1 MSEEKTVPIL
11 IRDFFGVVAL
21 AFTVFGFM
29 ALMTFSADDPSF
41 YKNTAGG
48 DVANSTGMVG
58 AYFADGLARVFGS
71 GSFFF
76 PVITALLGWAL
87 IRGKDFHNWP
97 LILGSGILF
106 LIGLCS
112 LLATQFKVDPFFG
125 TAVPVG
131 GLVGHGLGGFLLAWL
146 NASGAVLTLTTLLFV
161 AFLVML
167 YKLSLS
173 PDGSFLA
180 ARTKAGY

>member
-29 ALMTFSADDPSF
+29 ALMTFSPDDPSF
-41 YKNTAGG
+41 NKS
-48 DVANSTGMVG
+48 VTGMAVTKSVGMIG

-71 GSFFF
+71 GAFFF
-76 PVITALLGWAL
+76 PVITAFLGWAL
-87 IRGKDFHNWP
+87 IRGKDFRNWL

-112 LLATQFKVDPFFG
+112 LLTMA
-125 TAVPVG
+125 
-131 GLVGHGLGGFLLAWL
+131 LH
-146 NASGAVLTLTTLLFV
+146 
-161 AFLVML
+161 
-167 YKLSLS
+167 S
-173 PDGSFLA
+173 PIGV
-180 ARTKAGY
+180 